1 MRLLLRA
8 FLVMSACGLVGCER
22 PVAISSR
29 PETTDQPTVEE
40 KVEVDTPVESSTSPE
55 ATTQVEANSE
65 EKSTRLAGEALL
77 ARMADQF
84 ERSRAASKAGLS
96 DAKEVF
102 AAALAEAKKSD
113 KRVLVHY
120 GAPWCI
126 FCGLLEECLDENREL
141 LEQDYVLVKIDEDI
155 MKNTDELGAPWGKTP
170 DEGIPWMAIVDT
182 EGKSLITST
191 DSPTGMNIG
200 HPMET
205 EELDHFMVML
215 QKTAQRL
222 TPEQLTELRTR
233 WQRQTK
239 VQELQAMEF
248 DVGE

>member
-1 MRLLLRA
+1 MRSFLSA
-8 FLVMSACGLVGCER
+8 FFVMSACGLVGCEQ
-22 PVAISSR
+22 PVAISST
-29 PETTDQPTVEE
+29 PETTDRSIAEK
-40 KVEVDTPVESSTSPE
+40 KVEVNTPAEPSTSPE
-55 ATTQVEANSE
+55 AAAQAEANTE
-65 EKSTRLAGEALL
+65 DKSTRLAGEALL

-84 ERSRAASKAGLS
+84 ERSRAASEAGLS

-102 AAALAEAKKSD
+102 AAALAEAQKSD
-113 KRVLVHY
+113 KQVLVHY
-120 GAPWCI
+120 GAPWCV
-126 FCGLLEECLDENREL
+126 FCGLLEECLDENRVL
-141 LEQDYVLVKIDEDI
+141 LEQDYVLVKIDETT

-170 DEGIPWMAIVDT
+170 DEGIPWMAIVDS

-205 EELDHFMVML
+205 EELDHFMAML

-222 TPEQLTELRTR
+222 TPEQLAELRTR
-233 WQRQTK
+233 WQRRTK